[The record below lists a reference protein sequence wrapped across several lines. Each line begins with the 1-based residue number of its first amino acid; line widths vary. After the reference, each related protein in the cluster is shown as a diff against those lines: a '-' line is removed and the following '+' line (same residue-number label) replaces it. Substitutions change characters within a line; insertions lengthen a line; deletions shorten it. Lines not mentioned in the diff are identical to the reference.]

1 MNEEQDI
8 GWEGPPPLEI
18 CIVMLSALGDA
29 VHVLPVVNALKRAW
43 PETRITWVIQPVPY
57 QLVSDHPAIDEFVV
71 FERKKGPLA
80 WQSFHNVAQ
89 LLGNRQ
95 FDLLLCLQVYLKAGI
110 LTGLIQSKIKLGFDR
125 ARARDMQWLFT
136 NRRIPQ
142 HAPQHVQDQYFE
154 FLHFIGVNPKPI
166 RWGLHLSDREKE
178 EQQAFFARVGN
189 HACAVVVGTSKR
201 AKNWTPDGYARVLE
215 EIEFKHGLTPV
226 IVGGPSS
233 VERSIANRIMAS
245 TKATVVD
252 TLGNDIRKL
261 VWILEGSALLI
272 SPDTG
277 PLHISRALGTPVVG
291 LFGHT
296 NPNRSGPYQAFRD
309 LIVDGC
315 EQHPGEEYIVIHKYR
330 NRMKY
335 ITVENVMEK
344 VSLALERLGG
354 PEE

>member
-43 PETRITWVIQPVPY
+43 PETRITWVIQPIPY

-80 WQSFHNVAQ
+80 WQSFHDVAQ
-89 LLGNRQ
+89 VLRNRQ
-95 FDLLLCLQVYLKAGI
+95 FDLLLGLQVYLKAGI

-125 ARARDMQWLFT
+125 ARARDTQWLFT

-154 FLHFIGVNPKPI
+154 FLHFIGVNPNPI
-166 RWGLHLSDREKE
+166 SWGLYLSDREKE
-178 EQQAFFARVGN
+178 EQEAFFARVGN

-215 EIEFKHGLTPV
+215 EVESRHGLTPV
-226 IVGGPSS
+226 IVGGPSA
-233 VERSIANRIMAS
+233 VERSIANQIMAT

-252 TLGNDIRKL
+252 TLGNNIRKL

-296 NPNRSGPYQAFRD
+296 NPHRSGPYRAFCD
-309 LIVDGC
+309 LIVDRF
-315 EQHPGEEYIVIHKYR
+315 EQHPEEGYTVSHTYR

-344 VSLALERLGG
+344 VSLALERYGG

>member
-1 MNEEQDI
+1 M
-8 GWEGPPPLEI
+8 
-18 CIVMLSALGDA
+18 
-29 VHVLPVVNALKRAW
+29 
-43 PETRITWVIQPVPY
+43 
-57 QLVSDHPAIDEFVV
+57 
-71 FERKKGPLA
+71 
-80 WQSFHNVAQ
+80 
-89 LLGNRQ
+89 
-95 FDLLLCLQVYLKAGI
+95 
-110 LTGLIQSKIKLGFDR
+110 
-125 ARARDMQWLFT
+125 
-136 NRRIPQ
+136 
-142 HAPQHVQDQYFE
+142 
-154 FLHFIGVNPKPI
+154 
-166 RWGLHLSDREKE
+166 
-178 EQQAFFARVGN
+178 
-189 HACAVVVGTSKR
+189 VVGTSKR

>member
-1 MNEEQDI
+1 MNEGQDI